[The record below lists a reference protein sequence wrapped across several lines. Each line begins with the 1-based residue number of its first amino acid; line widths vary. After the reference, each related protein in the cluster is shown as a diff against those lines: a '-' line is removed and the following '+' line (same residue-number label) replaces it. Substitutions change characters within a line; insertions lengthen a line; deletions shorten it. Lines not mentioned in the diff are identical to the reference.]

1 MEFKGTK
8 GVWRIGVLGSV
19 QNERGEFI
27 CESERNKATD
37 EENNANN
44 LLISCAP
51 EMLEKLINIRDWIDK
66 DINVSECRTQIDE
79 LIKKA
84 TII

>member
-1 MEFKGTK
+1 MGFKGTK
-8 GVWRIGVLGSV
+8 GFWKIGVLGSV

-27 CESERNKATD
+27 CESEKNKATE

-51 EMLEKLINIRDWIDK
+51 EMLQQLIDIRDWIDK
-66 DINVSECRTQIDE
+66 DINVSEYRTQIDE

-84 TII
+84 TS

>member
-8 GVWRIGVLGSV
+8 GFWRLGVLGSV

-27 CESERNKATD
+27 CESERNKARD

-44 LLISCAP
+44 LLISYAP
-51 EMLEKLINIRDWIDK
+51 EMLDQLINIRDWIDK

-79 LIKKA
+79 LIQKA
-84 TII
+84 TTI

>member
-8 GVWRIGVLGSV
+8 GFWSIGVLGSV

-37 EENNANN
+37 EENKANN

-84 TII
+84 TTI